1 MSCRVR
7 TGCVKQTVLMPMIWK
22 KERKKEKVQSFGT
35 VNDSCWIGIAVCFCA
50 KTGGIRLCAYV
61 ILFFFNQRNFLE
73 NSSIGAVLHLACE
86 AISLSA
92 RRRGGFLSLTRC
104 YLTLACV
111 APLFNQ
117 ETAFIVVCLLRLSAA
132 VYRKFFSYFSL
143 FRSDYL

>member
-1 MSCRVR
+1 ME
-7 TGCVKQTVLMPMIWK
+7 K
-22 KERKKEKVQSFGT
+22 RKKKFKALELSTT
-35 VNDSCWIGIAVCFCA
+35 VVGLGLLSAFVPRQEACG
-50 KTGGIRLCAYV
+50 YV

-132 VYRKFFSYFSL
+132 VYRKFFSFSQRL
-143 FRSDYL
+143 SLNYLHTP